1 MFACTSSQL
10 RQARVREEQKSSV
23 HELAKNQTIA
33 ISFECMCF
41 VHALLGNFRFNL
53 YCSVKTPAHDV
64 LEFAQSVNISFCLN
78 RLICFSYQLFCMRQI
93 IYRLPG
99 RDYRN
104 ILASA
109 IPFFISILFFPF
121 LIYFFSFPFFHF
133 ILFIP
138 FFFISSFNRFN
149 SISFRF
155 DFVVFPLLNLFL
167 PKNNLHKL
175 YKQKCNLSE

>member
-23 HELAKNQTIA
+23 HEPAKNQTIA

-78 RLICFSYQLFCMRQI
+78 RLIGFSYQLFCMRQM

-99 RDYRN
+99 RDYRI

-109 IPFFISILFFPF
+109 IPFFHFNFIFSVFDLFFFHF
-121 LIYFFSFPFFHF
+121 LFFHF
-133 ILFIP
+133 IFFIP
-138 FFFISSFNRFN
+138 IFFISSFFA
-149 SISFRF
+149 SI
-155 DFVVFPLLNLFL
+155 LFL
-167 PKNNLHKL
+167 SASILLFSPFKFIFTK
-175 YKQKCNLSE
+175 K